1 MLLAGVQP
9 PRAQRQIASLG
20 IGERS
25 SERSSTAKQGRLDR
39 ESLTGTSMVDDVQ
52 ASLDETLRLLQRAV
66 PIAEGLAMAFD
77 PDVLLPIQYAATH
90 PIDPERALLACRN
103 EQQDV
108 DVFKFRDLAC
118 AELPIATLSLDT
130 DSACQTSIRWQEL
143 NVPRGRRQEL
153 RAVMLDPR
161 GVCWGALALY
171 RHDRTPFSP
180 SDIERVRRV
189 LAERATH
196 LALSMVASRAAGIPT
211 EATALLISE
220 GGAVIAAPERAMRWL
235 DEIRCLDRLDRL
247 GMLLAS
253 LAARIRGGAER
264 SVEHLAVRVRMRSAG
279 GAWTTL
285 LAEPLTGDVLH
296 RVSVVVMPTDSA
308 QLLPLLVAA
317 YGLSAREAD
326 VVDQVLEGLDT
337 KAIAD
342 RLCISVNTV
351 QDHLKSVF
359 DKTGVRSRRE
369 LAYVF
374 TREPQPVSNGRL
386 SARPSGRSP
395 AGRATSAR
403 SVPQR
408 VKDDELGVDQ
418 SRDR

>member
-1 MLLAGVQP
+1 VDL
-9 PRAQRQIASLG
+9 
-20 IGERS
+20 E
-25 SERSSTAKQGRLDR
+25 D
-39 ESLTGTSMVDDVQ
+39 LTGSPVVDDVQ
-52 ASLDETLRLLQRAV
+52 ASLEETLRLLRRRV

-77 PDVLLPIQYAATH
+77 PDVLLPIEFAATD
-90 PIDPERALLACRN
+90 PIDPQRALVACRN
-103 EQQDV
+103 EQQDE

-130 DSACQTSIRWQEL
+130 DSDCQTSIRWQEL

-171 RHDRTPFSP
+171 RHDRAPFSP
-180 SDIERVRRV
+180 SDIEKVRR
-189 LAERATH
+189 LLPERATH
-196 LALSMVASRAAGIPT
+196 LALSMVASRVPGIPA
-211 EATALLISE
+211 EATMLLISE
-220 GGAVIAAPERAMRWL
+220 AGAVIAAPERAIRWL
-235 DEIRCLDRLDRL
+235 DEVRCLDCLDRV

-253 LAARIRGGAER
+253 IAARLRTAARRDAER
-264 SVEHLAVRVRMRSAG
+264 LGVRVRMRSSG

-285 LAEPLTGDVLH
+285 LAEPLAGDALH
-296 RVSVVVMPTDSA
+296 GISVVVMPTDSG

-317 YGLSAREAD
+317 YGLSAREGD

-342 RLCISVNTV
+342 QLCISVNTV

-369 LAYVF
+369 LAFVF
-374 TREPQPVSNGRL
+374 TREPPP
-386 SARPSGRSP
+386 ASP
-395 AGRATSAR
+395 RG
-403 SVPQR
+403 
-408 VKDDELGVDQ
+408 G
-418 SRDR
+418 